1 MVQENLKPYTLNLI
15 PFLIMKLFSS
25 VHDVPSIK
33 QFVNDALA
41 LKANPY
47 AHQNLGKN
55 KTLGLVFMNPSLRT
69 RLSTQKAALNLGMNV
84 MVMNLDKEG
93 WALETQDG
101 VVMNGT
107 TVEHIREAAAVM
119 GEYCDILGLRSF
131 PKLQNRE
138 EDYSEDFFNKFVKY
152 CAVPVVSLESATR
165 HPLQSFADLVTIHET
180 WNPLRVGANDKP
192 KVVLAWAPH
201 IKPLPQA
208 VPNSFA
214 EWMCRAQAE
223 GMLDFTIAQ
232 PAGFELEESFTTGA
246 KISHNLDEA
255 IANADYIYVKNWSSY
270 KDYGKL
276 LDFPEGWM
284 MNNDKLKL
292 TNNAKVMHCL
302 PVRRDL
308 ELSSEILDGP
318 NSLVIHEAGNRLW
331 AAQAV
336 IKAMLEKL

>member
-1 MVQENLKPYTLNLI
+1 
-15 PFLIMKLFSS
+15 MKLFTS

-33 QFVNDALA
+33 QFVKDALE

-47 AHQNLGKN
+47 AHQSLGKN

-84 MVMNLDKEG
+84 MVMNMDKEG

-101 VVMNGT
+101 VVMNGS

-119 GEYCDILGLRSF
+119 GQYCDILGLRSF
-131 PKLQNRE
+131 PKLADRE

-165 HPLQSFADLVTIHET
+165 HPLQSFADIITIHET
-180 WNPLRVGANDKP
+180 WNTPPPLGEAGRGLP

-201 IKPLPQA
+201 VKALPQA

-214 EWMCRAQAE
+214 EWMCKAQAE
-223 GMLDFTIAQ
+223 GMINFTIAQ
-232 PAGFELEESFTTGA
+232 PKGYELAEQFTPGADIQYNIEEALSG
-246 KISHNLDEA
+246 
-255 IANADYIYVKNWSSY
+255 ADYVYVKNWSSY
-270 KDYGKL
+270 KEYGKVL
-276 LDFPEGWM
+276 STPDGWM
-284 MNNDKLKL
+284 MNNELLKF
-292 TNNAKVMHCL
+292 TNDAKVMHCL

-336 IKAMLEKL
+336 IKAILEEL